1 MKEIAI
7 VLGLGFLF
15 TGAWKW
21 GESKWIRIF
30 QVLQLYKQKVDSTFS
45 KEEAEMYN
53 YQYQE
58 AVMARKSRHKMTGF
72 MIALFAVFSYS
83 FLGLTWAAFW
93 CFLINWTLFWIG
105 DMLLNIFI
113 KQKALYRGTTAIM
126 DRIPFWVRFVL
137 ILVFIAGLVFL
148 SDAQSLKTPLVI
160 QFNNE
165 STSVTQTA
173 RVNVVG
179 NYNII
184 VCAKPDSA
192 VVSDSLFNVY
202 IDFNFW
208 WVEKTFSKEDKYKLM
223 EDWNIILT
231 AEEKEIEKKTWAYFR
246 LNNLIKEGIKKTLD
260 FNGVTKRYIRI
271 TN

>member
-83 FLGLTWAAFW
+83 FLGLTWVAFW

-105 DMLLNIFI
+105 DMLLNVFI
-113 KQKALYRGTTAIM
+113 KQKALYRGTTAVM
-126 DRIPFWVRFVL
+126 DKIPFWVRFVL

-148 SDAQSLKTPLVI
+148 SGCNRPKTEDISNEGILLESKLQTEFIFLFRVPASDPEGERLEFKIVSQPVRGMFSINSFGDMYISKRMLDNIQSWYGQKLEV
-160 QFNNE
+160 
-165 STSVTQTA
+165 
-173 RVNVVG
+173 
-179 NYNII
+179 
-184 VCAKPDSA
+184 
-192 VVSDSLFNVY
+192 VVSASDGVN
-202 IDFNFW
+202 
-208 WVEKTFSKEDKYKLM
+208 ETKATMTFIVVKSPDGKHFL
-223 EDWNIILT
+223 
-231 AEEKEIEKKTWAYFR
+231 
-246 LNNLIKEGIKKTLD
+246 
-260 FNGVTKRYIRI
+260 KRDIA
-271 TN
+271 